1 MRRGIDTGGARTG
14 FVYLGDGAGGGST
27 RPLPPP
33 GTPLRPSSPSQGGE
47 RQGLLK
53 TSDFKAA

>member
-14 FVYLGDGAGGGST
+14 FVYLGDGAGRVHKAPST
-27 RPLPPP
+27 P